1 MTDCCIIGGGII
13 GLSIARELAGR
24 GLSVRVLART
34 ALRDTASWAA
44 AGIFPPT
51 PVWAAASPGD
61 LLTAWSDRLHW
72 DWAAELRHETGIDN
86 GLAAC
91 GGLHLAADAAAAN
104 RLHADAIS
112 WKSKGVHCE
121 WLTADQVAD
130 QEAAL
135 QSAVA
140 RGGIAAG
147 FLLPEETQIR
157 PSRHL
162 EALLQS
168 CRIRGVEITPAAN
181 VREIVVHDGRIDG
194 IVVESGGSA
203 NDMVRAQHYCLAA
216 GAWTGALAE
225 SLGLAIETR
234 PIRGQIALLRL
245 PTQVLGR
252 VVNLGLEY
260 LVPRADGRLLVGSTI
275 EDAGFAAT
283 TTPQAIDRLLAFAH
297 SLLGPLPAAV
307 LEQSWA
313 GLRPGSVDGLPFL
326 GSVPACRNAFV
337 ATGHFRAGLHQSTGT
352 AVLLADLMTGRT
364 PAIDP
369 APFAPDRQVG
379 HATPN
384 VVQAYLARAATEST

>member
-1 MTDCCIIGGGII
+1 M
-13 GLSIARELAGR
+13 
-24 GLSVRVLART
+24 
-34 ALRDTASWAA
+34 
-44 AGIFPPT
+44 
-51 PVWAAASPGD
+51 
-61 LLTAWSDRLHW
+61 
-72 DWAAELRHETGIDN
+72 
-86 GLAAC
+86 
-91 GGLHLAADAAAAN
+91 
-104 RLHADAIS
+104 
-112 WKSKGVHCE
+112 
-121 WLTADQVAD
+121 
-130 QEAAL
+130 
-135 QSAVA
+135 
-140 RGGIAAG
+140 
-147 FLLPEETQIR
+147 
-157 PSRHL
+157 
-162 EALLQS
+162 
-168 CRIRGVEITPAAN
+168 
-181 VREIVVHDGRIDG
+181 
-194 IVVESGGSA
+194 
-203 NDMVRAQHYCLAA
+203 
-216 GAWTGALAE
+216 AE

-252 VVNLGLEY
+252 VVNLGREY

-326 GSVPACRNAFV
+326 GGVPAYRNAFV
-337 ATGHFRAGLHQSTGT
+337 AAGHFRAGLHQSTGT

-384 VVQAYLARAATEST
+384 VVQAYLARAAVEST